1 MKTLLSTPLLIAC
14 FVLISSCT
22 YTTGEGPIVEKGFAK
37 DDFKGVELDGS
48 FQVNIIQGA
57 RQNVVVLGQ
66 ENIIEKLKMD
76 VLDGV
81 LYLSLEPGNYMNYDL
96 EINLTMPMIELASL
110 SGSGDIKL
118 GTFVG
123 LNELKISLDGSGDI
137 KSDGVLE
144 VKGVTKIEVDGS
156 GDVDLSIKAEKVF
169 AELEGS
175 GDINLSGTTSILN
188 LSLDGSGD
196 IKTYKLEAL
205 RAEVE
210 LNGSGDVKVYASKT
224 LIATLDGAGDIR
236 YRGEPSLEAKIDG
249 SGTIAAD

>member
-1 MKTLLSTPLLIAC
+1 MKTLLSTSLLFNC
-14 FVLISSCT
+14 FVLLSSCT
-22 YTTGEGPIVEKGFAK
+22 YTTGEGPTVEKGFAK
-37 DDFKGVELDGS
+37 ETFQGIELDGS
-48 FQVNIIQGA
+48 FKVNVTQGA
-57 RQNVVVLGQ
+57 QQNIVVKGQ

-96 EINLTMPMIELASL
+96 EIELTMVEIELASL

-123 LNELKISLDGSGDI
+123 LNELKVSLDGSGDI

-144 VKGVTKIEVDGS
+144 VKGEITIEVDGS
-156 GDVDLSIKAEKVF
+156 GDVDLSVKAEKVF

-175 GDINLSGTTSILN
+175 GDINLSGTTSTLN

-210 LNGSGDVKVYASKT
+210 LDGSGDIKVYASKT
-224 LIATLDGAGDIR
+224 LKATLDGAGDIR

-249 SGTIAAD
+249 AGTIAAD